1 MNKRYK
7 VLCLNGSNKGKEVE
21 VEAPYTAEEERIKK
35 DQLKFVVPYTAEE
48 EQLKKDKLKFVVD
61 GIEYAGYC
69 SGCRYPVR
77 TEDARYI
84 TNVDGI
90 GNLLVDVHH
99 KYCL

>member
-1 MNKRYK
+1 MSHLKTWKKLILMNKRYK

-21 VEAPYTAEEERIKK
+21 VEAPYTAEEE
-35 DQLKFVVPYTAEE
+35 
-48 EQLKKDKLKFVVD
+48 QLKKDQLKFVVD

-69 SGCRYPVR
+69 RGCRYPVR
-77 TEDARYI
+77 TDEAWYI
-84 TNVDGI
+84 TNVDGV

>member
-1 MNKRYK
+1 MGKRYR
-7 VLCLNGSNKGKEVE
+7 VLCLNGPNKGKEVE
-21 VEAPYTAEEERIKK
+21 VEAPYTAEEE
-35 DQLKFVVPYTAEE
+35 
-48 EQLKKDKLKFVVD
+48 QLKKDKLKFVID

-69 SGCRYPVR
+69 RRCRQQVR
-77 TEDARYI
+77 TEDAWYI

>member
-7 VLCLNGSNKGKEVE
+7 VLYLNGSNKGKEVE
-21 VEAPYTAEEERIKK
+21 VEA
-35 DQLKFVVPYTAEE
+35 PYTAEE

-69 SGCRYPVR
+69 SACGQPVR
-77 TEDARYI
+77 TEEAWYI